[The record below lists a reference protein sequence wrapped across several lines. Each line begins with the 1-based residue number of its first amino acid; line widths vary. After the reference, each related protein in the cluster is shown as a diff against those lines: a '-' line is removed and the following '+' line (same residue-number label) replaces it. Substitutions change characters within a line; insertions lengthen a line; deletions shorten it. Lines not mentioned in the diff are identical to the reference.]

1 MTKIRVEVCQTNLS
15 KHNVTAEV
23 LGQVKREY
31 AHLEFQ
37 IEYLEMKCGG
47 ICGICKNTPY
57 VLIDK
62 KFITGL
68 NSKVFYQNLIK
79 YLDSL
84 IEEKNTVA

>member
-1 MTKIRVEVCQTNLS
+1 MTKIRVEVCQTNVS
-15 KHNVTAEV
+15 KHKSTVEV
-23 LGQVKREY
+23 LDQVKRKY
-31 AHLEFQ
+31 AHLESR

-68 NSKVFYQNLIK
+68 NSNMFYENVSK
-79 YLDSL
+79 YLDAL
-84 IEEKNTVA
+84 IEEKNTVS